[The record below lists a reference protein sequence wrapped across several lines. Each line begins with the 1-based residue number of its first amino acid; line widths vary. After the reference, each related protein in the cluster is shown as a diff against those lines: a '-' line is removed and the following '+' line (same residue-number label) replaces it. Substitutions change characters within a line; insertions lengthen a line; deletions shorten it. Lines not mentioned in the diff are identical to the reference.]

1 MAKNER
7 IVTKKAVV
15 WRYWHV
21 GRKKMWYDKL
31 ANFFRNVCVGL

>member
-21 GRKKMWYDKL
+21 GRKKCGMI
-31 ANFFRNVCVGL
+31 N

>member
-21 GRKKMWYDKL
+21 GRKKCGRI
-31 ANFFRNVCVGL
+31 N